1 MATPYDIVNLS
12 TVGSTQDEAAQR
24 FANTGSSVLV
34 VADRQVQGRGRQ
46 GRSWE
51 QPDRAMFSSLA
62 VETSWDPEHLTLVP
76 LITGIVVSEAVA
88 NAAGVAASLKWPN
101 DILISDGKVGGILVE
116 RSGTRMTV
124 GCGVNLW
131 WADPIE
137 GATSIF
143 DDDPGPAAATGLAVA
158 WADALLVE
166 LAADSGTWRA
176 ADYETLSAT
185 LGREVAWEGGSG
197 TAVSITETG
206 ALVVATS
213 EGEATVHAGDVH
225 MRGWR

>member
-1 MATPYDIVNLS
+1 
-12 TVGSTQDEAAQR
+12 
-24 FANTGSSVLV
+24 
-34 VADRQVQGRGRQ
+34 
-46 GRSWE
+46 
-51 QPDRAMFSSLA
+51 MFSSLA